1 MADALEHATHAE
13 GPIGFPPMHVG
24 MNRPTAPSKKP
35 NDIERYALLLRA
47 QKRFDQA
54 IQAESANRQKAV
66 MCLRFKASDQWEPE
80 LAAERAAARRPR
92 LTENRIPTFVNQ
104 VVNDQRQNRPAINI
118 SPVGDR
124 ANVELAQMERGLIM
138 AIERDSDAELAY
150 DTAFESAVD
159 IGWGYWRYLIEWAGT
174 DSFQKRIRI
183 VPIPDTMA
191 VYFDT
196 MSTEPEG
203 SDAKWCFVTQMMARD
218 DFKREYPDVNIASW
232 EMGAEGDRYRNWGSA
247 EEVRVAE
254 YFEIETEKRTLVQL
268 GNGHVG
274 FEDELSDYVHEQSK
288 AGDARYQVVDER
300 EVEIAKV
307 MWYKMI
313 ANAVIDEEEWAGSTI
328 PVVRTIYERV
338 FLNGKIK
345 YSGIIERMLDPQRML
360 NYWLSAETEALAMAP
375 KAAWQIAEGQ
385 DEGYEDEY
393 EQANLVPNPVVH
405 YRPVS
410 LEGHPVPPP
419 IRQQPPAVSSGYAAA
434 KQGAATGMM
443 AVTGIRFD
451 ATPQE
456 RNYDESGRALRELER
471 IGDLGT
477 FHAIDNLS
485 RALRRGGEILL
496 ELIPKVYDEAQVVT
510 ILGEDGKEK
519 TVRIDPHA
527 PAAVG
532 ETRNAQ
538 GALLKIFNPTVGKF
552 AVTVTIGP
560 SFKTK
565 RIEAADQMMHF
576 VRSMPQAGAIIMDL
590 IAKNLDWPGAEEI
603 AARLAKAVPPNLLAP
618 TDKDMSPQVQA
629 LLQGMQQ
636 QLQQALQER
645 TKLMQALNDKQAD
658 RALVADKT
666 EKDFEAK
673 LLAIV
678 AKVDTAMAS
687 HQANTGSQLKDLAQA
702 VKIMEERLGGR
713 KE

>member
-1 MADALEHATHAE
+1 MADALEWASHAE
-13 GPIGFPPMHVG
+13 GPIGFPPQRVG
-24 MNRPTAPSKKP
+24 MNRPTEPEKKP
-35 NDIERYALLLRA
+35 PDLDRYALLLRA

-54 IQAESANRQKAV
+54 IQAESTNRQKAT

-124 ANVELAQMERGLIM
+124 ANLELAQLERGLIR
-138 AIERDSDAELAY
+138 AIEQDSDAELAY

-159 IGWGYWRYLIEWAGT
+159 IGWGYWRYLIEWSGT
-174 DSFQKRIRI
+174 ETFQKRIRI

-191 VYFDT
+191 VYFDV

-203 SDAKWCFVTQMMARD
+203 TDAKWCFITQMMARD

-254 YFEIETEKRTLVQL
+254 YFEIENETRTLVQL

-274 FEDELSDYVHEQSK
+274 YEDELSDYVHARSK
-288 AGDARYQVVDER
+288 AGDARFQVVDER
-300 EVEIAKV
+300 EVDVPKV
-307 MWYKMI
+307 MWYKLI
-313 ANAVIDEEEWAGSTI
+313 ANAVIDEEEWVGSSI

-338 FLNGKIK
+338 VLNGRIK
-345 YSGIIERMLDPQRML
+345 YSGIIERMMDPQRML
-360 NYWLSAETEALAMAP
+360 NYWLSAETEALALAP

-419 IRQQPPAVSSGYAAA
+419 IRQQPPQVSAGYAAA

-456 RNYDESGRALRELER
+456 RNYDESGRALRELQR

-477 FHAIDNLS
+477 FHAVDNLS
-485 RALRRGGEILL
+485 RAMRRGGEILL
-496 ELIPKVYDEAQVVT
+496 ELIPNVYDHAQVVT
-510 ILGEDGKEK
+510 IIGEDDKQQAVK
-519 TVRIDPHA
+519 IDPNA
-527 PAAVG
+527 PAKVG
-532 ETRNAQ
+532 EMRTET
-538 GALLKIFNPTVGKF
+538 GAIQKIFNPTIGKF

-560 SFKTK
+560 SFKTR
-565 RIEAADQMMHF
+565 RIEATDQIMEF
-576 VRSMPQAGAIIMDL
+576 IKAVPTAAPLIMDL
-590 IAKNLDWPGAEEI
+590 LAEVMDWPGAEKL
-603 AARLAKAVPPNLLAP
+603 AARLAKAVPPQLLAP

-629 LLQGMQQ
+629 LLQGLQQ
-636 QLQQALQER
+636 QLQEALAERAKLLQALTDR
-645 TKLMQALNDKQAD
+645 QAD
-658 RALVADKT
+658 RALIADKT

-673 LLAIV
+673 LLKIV
-678 AKVDTAMAS
+678 ADIEKANAA
-687 HQANTGSQLKDLAQA
+687 HQANVGSQFKDVVQGMKML
-702 VKIMEERLGGR
+702 EDRLGGNNG
-713 KE
+713 